1 MFNFHSSKLKF
12 LLPIGL
18 QLISVDENSQMCL
31 IDVRN
36 KELVAEVPFH
46 NHLFKISAILHPST
60 YINKVLLGSE
70 QGSLQLFNVRKQKT
84 IYTFKGWGQKVTC
97 LCQSPVIDVVAIGL
111 ANGDIYLHNLK
122 SDTTL
127 IRFNQEWGEVVRL
140 SFRTDGASLMVSTSN
155 AGHMAIWDLE
165 NERLHRQIRN
175 VHNGPITGCEFIHQ
189 EALLVTS
196 SSDNR
201 LKVWR
206 FDELND
212 RGLLL
217 HSREGHSLP
226 PTKIRFYSESGH
238 QILSASADCTL
249 RNFSIYSERLHKSLG
264 TATTN
269 RKLAKRMG
277 ADKDPYKMNAI
288 TDFAFQLTREKE
300 FDNIVTLHA
309 DTLEAMSWSGDKC
322 RLGEHRLMHKRF
334 ATVHGIR
341 ATAIE
346 LTTCGNFALIGYT
359 TGHIDKFNIQSGLH
373 RATFST
379 EEDLQ
384 RTPDYDAKYEVTC
397 LAVDELS
404 TTLISANAKKLKFW
418 SMKSTKL
425 VACLELKGWINKM
438 TINRQSGLLAVGQSV
453 SRSDYLISVVDVE
466 TRRVIREFNS
476 WLSKINDFV
485 FTSDCKW
492 LIVAFEDKSCRVYD
506 LVSAVEVDHFLFS
519 SACKSLTI
527 SPNNEFLA
535 TSHVDQKGIF
545 LWSNVTLYI
554 PKVLR
559 KLKSSHQPRLLDLP
573 IARPDRTQE
582 EEDEEDADQ
591 EQLNVDRTADEDQ
604 MEVEVLYKSP
614 EQLSEELITL
624 SALPTSRWKNLI
636 NLDLIKQRNK
646 PTEPLEKPKDAPF
659 FLPVTSGLN
668 PQFDFGLENKKNDED
683 GQSNSRII
691 NRLVAF
697 TEFGEVLFNAGIG
710 DKDYRPVLEKLK
722 EMGPSAIDMEIR
734 SLDSL
739 PPANSGIDV
748 KKPILLLFFLE
759 AIDQLLALNTDFEL
773 LNSYLALFLKAH
785 GDLLIKY
792 PAYIKKARSILER
805 LESSWDR
812 IDQLFAENTSV
823 LNYIRSAIL

>member
-12 LLPIGL
+12 LLPLGL

-31 IDVRN
+31 IDVKS
-36 KELVAEVPFH
+36 KELIAEVPFH
-46 NHLFKISAILHPST
+46 NHLFKISAVLHPST

-84 IYTFKGWGQKVTC
+84 IYTFKGWNQKVTC

-111 ANGDIYLHNLK
+111 ANGDICVHNLK

-127 IRFNQEWGEVVRL
+127 IKFNQEWGEVVRL
-140 SFRTDGASLMVSTSN
+140 SFRTDGASLLVSTSN
-155 AGHMAIWDLE
+155 LGHMAIWDLE
-165 NERLHRQIRN
+165 NRRLHRQIRD
-175 VHNGPITGCEFIHQ
+175 VHRGPITGCEFIHQ
-189 EALLVTS
+189 EALLITS

-201 LKVWR
+201 LKIWR

-226 PTKIRFYSESGH
+226 PAKIRFYSESGH

-249 RNFSIYSERLHKSLG
+249 RNFSIYSERLHQSLG

-269 RKLAKRMG
+269 RRLAKRMG
-277 ADKDPYKMNAI
+277 SDKDPYKMNPI

-300 FDNIVTLHA
+300 FDNIVSLHEN
-309 DTLEAMSWSGDKC
+309 TLEAMSWSGGKC
-322 RLGEHRLMHKRF
+322 RLGDRRLVHKRF
-334 ATVHGIR
+334 VNVYGIR
-341 ATAIE
+341 ATAVE
-346 LTTCGNFALIGYT
+346 MSTCGNYALIGYT

-373 RATFST
+373 RASFVT
-379 EEDLQ
+379 EDDLQ
-384 RTPDYDAKYEVTC
+384 RTLDYDAKYEITC

-404 TTLISANAKKLKFW
+404 TTLISANANKLKFW
-418 SMKSTKL
+418 SFKSTKL
-425 VACLELKGWINKM
+425 IGYLEFKSSISRL
-438 TINRQSGLLAVGQSV
+438 TINRQSGLLAVALS
-453 SRSDYLISVVDVE
+453 SSEISVIDVE
-466 TRRVIREFNS
+466 TRKVIREF
-476 WLSKINDFV
+476 SKLKSKVNDLV
-485 FTSDCKW
+485 FTNDCKW
-492 LIVAFEDKSCRVYD
+492 LIAAFEDKSCRVFD
-506 LVSAVEVDHFLFS
+506 LVSAIKVDHFLFS

-559 KLKSSHQPRLLDLP
+559 QLKSSHKPRLLDLP
-573 IARPDRTQE
+573 IARPDRAQ
-582 EEDEEDADQ
+582 EDEDLDEADQ
-591 EQLNVDRTADEDQ
+591 EQLNEQAGDEE

-614 EQLSEELITL
+614 EQLSDELITL
-624 SALPTSRWKNLI
+624 STLPTSRWKNLI
-636 NLDLIKQRNK
+636 NLDLIKKRNK
-646 PTEPLEKPKDAPF
+646 PIEPLEKPKDAPF

-668 PQFDFGLENKKNDED
+668 PQFDFGLESKRKEDE
-683 GQSNSRII
+683 GQSKSRII
-691 NRLVAF
+691 NQLVAF

-748 KKPILLLFFLE
+748 RKPILLLFFLE
-759 AIDQLLALNTDFEL
+759 AVDQLLCLSTDFEL

-792 PAYIKKARSILER
+792 PAYIKKAKLILDK
-805 LESSWDR
+805 LEASWDR
-812 IDQLFAENTSV
+812 IDRLFAENTSV

>member
-1 MFNFHSSKLKF
+1 M
-12 LLPIGL
+12 LPLGL

-31 IDVRN
+31 IDVKS
-36 KELVAEVPFH
+36 KELIAEVPFH
-46 NHLFKISAILHPST
+46 NHLFKISAVLHPST

-70 QGSLQLFNVRKQKT
+70 QGSLQLFNVRKHKT
-84 IYTFKGWGQKVTC
+84 IYTFKGWNQKVTC

-111 ANGDIYLHNLK
+111 ANGDICVHNLK

-127 IRFNQEWGEVVRL
+127 IKFNQEWGEVVRL
-140 SFRTDGASLMVSTSN
+140 SFRTDGASLLVSTSN
-155 AGHMAIWDLE
+155 LGHMAIWDLE
-165 NERLHRQIRN
+165 NQRLHRQIRD
-175 VHNGPITGCEFIHQ
+175 VHRGPITGCEFIHQ

-201 LKVWR
+201 LKIWR

-226 PTKIRFYSESGH
+226 PAKIRFYSESGH

-249 RNFSIYSERLHKSLG
+249 RNFSIYSERLHQSLG

-277 ADKDPYKMNAI
+277 SDKDPYKMNPI
-288 TDFAFQLTREKE
+288 NDFAFQLTREKE
-300 FDNIVTLHA
+300 FDNIVSLHEN
-309 DTLEAMSWSGDKC
+309 TLEAMSWSGGKC
-322 RLGEHRLMHKRF
+322 RLGDRRLVHKRF
-334 ATVHGIR
+334 VNVYGIR
-341 ATAIE
+341 ATAVE
-346 LTTCGNFALIGYT
+346 MSTCGNYALIGYT

-373 RATFST
+373 RASFVT
-379 EEDLQ
+379 EDDLQ
-384 RTPDYDAKYEVTC
+384 RTLDYDAKYEITC

-418 SMKSTKL
+418 SFKSTKL
-425 VACLELKGWINKM
+425 IGCLEFKSSISRL
-438 TINRQSGLLAVGQSV
+438 TINRQSGLLAVALS
-453 SRSDYLISVVDVE
+453 SSEISVVDVE
-466 TRRVIREFNS
+466 TRKVIREF
-476 WLSKINDFV
+476 SKLKSKVNDLV
-485 FTSDCKW
+485 FTNDCKW
-492 LIVAFEDKSCRVYD
+492 LIAAFEDKSCRVFD
-506 LVSAVEVDHFLFS
+506 LVSAIKVDHFLFS
-519 SACKSLTI
+519 SACQSLTI
-527 SPNNEFLA
+527 SPTNEFLA

-559 KLKSSHQPRLLDLP
+559 QLKSSHKPRLLDLP
-573 IARPDRTQE
+573 IARPDRAQ
-582 EEDEEDADQ
+582 EDEDLDEADQ
-591 EQLNVDRTADEDQ
+591 EQLNEQAGDEE

-614 EQLSEELITL
+614 EQLSDELITL
-624 SALPTSRWKNLI
+624 STLPTSRWKNLI
-636 NLDLIKQRNK
+636 NLDLIKKRNK
-646 PTEPLEKPKDAPF
+646 PIEPLEKPKDAPF
-659 FLPVTSGLN
+659 FLPVTLGLN
-668 PQFDFGLENKKNDED
+668 PQFDFGLENKRKEGE
-683 GQSNSRII
+683 GQSKSRII
-691 NRLVAF
+691 NQLVAF

-739 PPANSGIDV
+739 PPVNSGIDV
-748 KKPILLLFFLE
+748 RKPILLLFFLE
-759 AIDQLLALNTDFEL
+759 AVDQLLCLSTDFEL

-792 PAYIKKARSILER
+792 PTYIKKAQSILDK
-805 LESSWDR
+805 LEASWDR
-812 IDQLFAENTSV
+812 IDRLFAENTSV